1 MSRTRRIS
9 LALALGLAPCGAA
22 AARPDRSGAELDPLR
37 PREEAVLYDPVPAGV
52 EIRRADGTSTTL
64 AQLWQ
69 DRPLLLTLVFA
80 RCVGVCPPYLS
91 SLAQAVEEV
100 GGAGAE
106 YGVVVVSFD
115 PRDTPDDMRDLAAMH
130 GVWGK
135 PGWGFGVVEGGRRRL
150 EEAIGFWS
158 RWDEAA
164 QQFDHPAMTVAIDA
178 GHVVRLLAG
187 ATVPPHRLREVV
199 WELRHVFVGTY
210 PLPST
215 KVAFRCLRYSPA
227 SGRVRL
233 DWGMAVLLLPGVAMF
248 SATAWI
254 FRRDRPDRRRS

>member
-1 MSRTRRIS
+1 
-9 LALALGLAPCGAA
+9 LALALALTPVAA
-22 AARPDRSGAELDPLR
+22 AAAGPDQSGAALDPLR
-37 PREEAVLYDPVPAGV
+37 PREEAVLYDAVPASV
-52 EIRRADGTSTTL
+52 AIRRADGTRTTL
-64 AQLWQ
+64 AQLWR

-80 RCVGVCPPYLS
+80 RCAGVCPPYVT
-91 SLAQAVEEV
+91 SLQQAVEAV

-106 YGVVVVSFD
+106 YDVAVISFD
-115 PRDTPDDMRDLAAMH
+115 PGDTPDDMRNLAEMH
-130 GVWGK
+130 GVWDK
-135 PGWGFGVVEGGRRRL
+135 PGWVFGVVEGGHQHL

-158 RWDEAA
+158 RWDAAA

-248 SATAWI
+248 TTTAWI
-254 FRRDRPDRRRS
+254 FRHGHPDRRRY